1 VRARI
6 LLALALLAVAAFPS
20 SARASDGVN
29 LTGLTVF
36 EGGVWH
42 ADNTFYVNWDPNPPD
57 VAEKTWYLVH
67 WSVIDGATG
76 LSLATGA
83 DLEHWSG
90 VTVKVPPVPGVYWF
104 EAENSLKLERRTE
117 QLGPPVR
124 VPLYFDDGRPRP
136 VSITAP
142 AWVAAGTV
150 VPIRLSHPAAPL
162 PISGITGYAVS
173 IDGVAEGVPCAR
185 ADRCA
190 GGEVDLAGGV
200 GQDSTSLT
208 APPEGISYVHA
219 VAVSGSGVT
228 SSSTATVT
236 VGVDGTAPRM
246 RLEGAPAGWAAGPV
260 HLTAVATDELSGM
273 APAGAGGPITA
284 IGVDGAPPA
293 QAPGPAASATV
304 AGEGSHQVIF
314 WARDAVGNAGD
325 GSLPFAHP
333 ATATVRIDE
342 TAPTVRFAV
351 SDPDDPERIEAIV
364 GDVLSGPSPDRGEIA
379 VRPAGTT
386 GSFEPLPTAVTRG
399 RLVARWGS
407 DDFPHG
413 SYEFRATGFDAAG
426 NSATNREGGGPALML
441 QNPVKREA
449 KVAFGF
455 GGAALVYPRCA
466 RADGHRRCRSA
477 TVRSFAK
484 RPPNRTVPCCHGA
497 VVGGRLVDATG
508 EPLPGQAVEVVET
521 FAPGASSRTRGT
533 PLSTDADGY
542 FHARLAP
549 GPSRVVEARFPGTR
563 HLTRAAGRSL
573 RLRVRAAVRMK
584 ASTSRV
590 LVGGAPVFFKGRIV
604 HPEAPIPARG
614 LAVELEFRLPG
625 MPWTEFRTVQSD
637 DAGRFTYPYSFNDD
651 DSAGVRF
658 LFRAFVPATGDWPF
672 APATSRP
679 LPVTG

>member
-1 VRARI
+1 VRARV
-6 LLALALLAVAAFPS
+6 LLTLALLAAATSPAA
-20 SARASDGVN
+20 ARASNGYE
-29 LTGLTVF
+29 LTGLQVTD
-36 EGGVWH
+36 GGVWH
-42 ADNTFYVNWDPNPPD
+42 ADPTFSVHWDPNPAD
-57 VAEKTWYLVH
+57 KSSVVH
-67 WSVIDGATG
+67 WGVANPATGYGVLFGEDPERWNGATVH
-76 LSLATGA
+76 L
-83 DLEHWSG
+83 
-90 VTVKVPPVPGVYWF
+90 PPVPGVYLF
-104 EAENSLKLERRTE
+104 EANNWQSLVYGPE
-117 QLGPPVR
+117 QFGPTVR
-124 VPLYFDDGRPRP
+124 APLYFDDARPRP
-136 VSITAP
+136 VSIAAP

-173 IDGVAEGVPCAR
+173 IDGVAEGAPCVR

-200 GQDSTSLT
+200 GQDSISLT

-219 VAVSGSGVT
+219 VAVSGSGMA
-228 SSSTATVT
+228 SSSTATVAI
-236 VGVDGTAPRM
+236 GVDGTAPRV

-260 HLTAVATDELSGM
+260 HLTALATDELSGM
-273 APAGAGGPITA
+273 APAGPGGPLTA

-333 ATATVRIDE
+333 STATVRIDE
-342 TAPTVRFAV
+342 TAPIVRFAA

-364 GDVLSGPSPDRGEIA
+364 GDMLSGPSADRGEIA

-386 GSFEPLPTAVTRG
+386 SSFEALPTAVTRG
-399 RLVARWGS
+399 RLVARWNS

-413 SYEFRATGFDAAG
+413 SYEFRATGYDAAG
-426 NSATNREGGGPALML
+426 NSATNREGDGPALTL

-455 GGAALVYPRCA
+455 GAAALVYPRCA
-466 RADGHRRCRSA
+466 RADGHRHCRSA

-497 VVGGRLVDATG
+497 VVGGRLVDAAG
-508 EPLPGQAVEVVET
+508 APLPGQAVEVVET
-521 FAPGASSRTRGT
+521 FAPGARSRTRGT

-549 GPSRVVEARFPGTR
+549 GPSRVVEARFAGTR

-590 LVGGAPVFFKGRIV
+590 LVGGAPVVFKGRIV

-614 LAVELEFRLPG
+614 LPVEFEFRLPG
-625 MPWTEFRTVQSD
+625 MPWTEFRTIQSD
-637 DAGRFTYPYSFNDD
+637 AAGRFTYPYSFNDD

-658 LFRAFVPATGDWPF
+658 LFRAFVPATGGWPF
-672 APATSRP
+672 VPATSRP